1 MKSVSNEFRK
11 KIVSNREFL
20 YKANITFSDGSKLE
34 LSDKN
39 DLMSNGISIT
49 SATSGTDSFDIG
61 AAVMGELVLT
71 LNNST
76 GKFDKYNFLDAEI
89 NLKIGLQLE
98 DSVEYLQMGIYT
110 VDEAQTADITIV
122 LSALDRLSWFEKAY
136 SNVKTAYPATLYQI
150 VSDVCKYCVVSF
162 TMGKFDYGDMVIQKR
177 PDDSELSCLEVISY
191 AAQISGCYAV
201 ADEWGRMFF
210 KWYDTG
216 VFENA
221 LHLDGGKFRDF
232 TSGDLAD
239 GGDFTDYSSDG
250 QLDGG
255 TFADQRE
262 FAHIYSMSSMTV
274 GTDEIVVTGIRVA
287 GNSEDATEEEDEGQG
302 TEEENTGYLY
312 GEEGYVLA
320 ISENPFITVEMENEI
335 AAYLGRKIIGMK
347 IRTFSV
353 SAVSNP
359 SIEAGDCAYISD
371 RKGNSYPVYITNVTF
386 KLCDYEDFS
395 CGAESPGRN
404 RASGSSAA
412 TKAIIAARKEIK
424 RQITTYDMAVQQLTN
439 LIANSFGVFKT
450 EEAQE
455 DGSVIYYLHNKPEL
469 SASSTIWKMTSD
481 AFAVSTD
488 GGKTWNAGI
497 DSSGNAVVNILNA
510 IGINAD
516 WINTG
521 SLRSVTID
529 NGDGAFTVDA
539 DGNVKIQKGS
549 IDIGN
554 GNFTVDATGKM
565 KAKNVEVS
573 GKVST
578 SEITGSSINNG
589 DGTFRV
595 DKDGNLTANSAEISG
610 KIIGKDGYS
619 LEYTDT
625 STRPVITK
633 QYVFAETGYD
643 NPSAGG
649 LAGDAFLNIKSPG
662 GTTVMSVGNI
672 LYSQEPLKF
681 YAKDAPV
688 FPKGALIEHAYIDSL
703 QQTYT
708 DNITVSNGD
717 EYIVF
722 NVRNSG
728 AFVTVYG
735 SYYVYA
741 QKAGVSKEIV
751 IGQKGDL
758 FIPTYAAVKTVGFSG
773 KRTFVFGISTDGKFS
788 ARNASELDL
797 DTAEEAASIKFR
809 FDFFRM

>member
-98 DSVEYLQMGIYT
+98 NSVEYLQMGIYT

-150 VSDVCKYCVVSF
+150 VSDVCKYCGVSF
-162 TMGKFDYGDMVIQKR
+162 TMGKFDHGDMVIQKR

-287 GNSEDATEEEDEGQG
+287 GNSEDATEEGDEGQG

-320 ISENPFITVEMENEI
+320 ISENPFITVGMENEI

-386 KLCDYEDFS
+386 KLCDYEEFS

-424 RQITTYDMAVQQLTN
+424 RQITTYDLAVQQLTN
-439 LIANSFGVFKT
+439 LITNSFGVFKT

-469 SASSTIWKMTSD
+469 STSSTIWKMTSD

-516 WINTG
+516 WINAGDISVGGSEANQDGKIKVYDSGGKLICSMDKEGIKFDVDNLKLDENGNMELWGDINATSLYVKDKIYISSNIHPGLVTEGTIVMESGVYRDPFSNNLGMVGLKVGTNHKYAILTKVYTPAITTG
-521 SLRSVTID
+521 FLSEGKERVLFEGGSGTID
-529 NGDGAFTVDA
+529 GTL
-539 DGNVKIQKGS
+539 S
-549 IDIGN
+549 I
-554 GNFTVDATGKM
+554 GKDLS
-565 KAKNVEVS
+565 AG
-573 GKVST
+573 GKFSC
-578 SEITGSSINNG
+578 GM
-589 DGTFRV
+589 
-595 DKDGNLTANSAEISG
+595 LSAETC
-610 KIIGKDGYS
+610 KIIGKSDG
-619 LEYTDT
+619 
-625 STRPVITK
+625 
-633 QYVFAETGYD
+633 
-643 NPSAGG
+643 GG
-649 LAGDAFLNIKSPG
+649 SVPHCSIKE
-662 GTTVMSVGNI
+662 GTAVYMSG
-672 LYSQEPLKF
+672 P
-681 YAKDAPV
+681 
-688 FPKGALIEHAYIDSL
+688 
-703 QQTYT
+703 
-708 DNITVSNGD
+708 
-717 EYIVF
+717 
-722 NVRNSG
+722 
-728 AFVTVYG
+728 FVTVCG
-735 SYYVYA
+735 TVTVENLD
-741 QKAGVSKEIV
+741 AGDSISCMIETASLSGLPDFSPRHSPAV
-751 IGQKGDL
+751 
-758 FIPTYAAVKTVGFSG
+758 TYNYTG
-773 KRTFVFGISTDGKFS
+773 KMYFAIKINTDG
-788 ARNASELDL
+788 ELIVKNCGTTDCEMYKDYDVAFRL
-797 DTAEEAASIKFR
+797 DYFL
-809 FDFFRM
+809 M